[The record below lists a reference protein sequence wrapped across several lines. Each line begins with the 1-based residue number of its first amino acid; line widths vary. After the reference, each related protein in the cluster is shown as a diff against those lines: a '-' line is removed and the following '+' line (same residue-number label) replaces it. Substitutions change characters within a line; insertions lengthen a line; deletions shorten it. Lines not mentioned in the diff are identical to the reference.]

1 MYLLV
6 FKIDTAI
13 SGSLGW
19 SISESHLY
27 VCVCV
32 CSGPG
37 PAPARQHIQAGVR
50 ACEALSLG
58 STAAAPLLLVLHGS
72 TRSKSS
78 NNKNMATAYYSGISR
93 KDGLSAEVLSF
104 GR

>member
-1 MYLLV
+1 M
-6 FKIDTAI
+6 TSTSA
-13 SGSLGW
+13 
-19 SISESHLY
+19 ISESHLY

-78 NNKNMATAYYSGISR
+78 NTRTWLLPTILAYLERMDYLLKYYHLADSIGCICMS
-93 KDGLSAEVLSF
+93 
-104 GR
+104 

>member
-1 MYLLV
+1 VRCAGAKRHY
-6 FKIDTAI
+6 
-13 SGSLGW
+13 GSVAGGGG
-19 SISESHLY
+19 S
-27 VCVCV
+27 
-32 CSGPG
+32 SGPG

-78 NNKNMATAYYSGISR
+78 NNKNMATAYYSGMSR